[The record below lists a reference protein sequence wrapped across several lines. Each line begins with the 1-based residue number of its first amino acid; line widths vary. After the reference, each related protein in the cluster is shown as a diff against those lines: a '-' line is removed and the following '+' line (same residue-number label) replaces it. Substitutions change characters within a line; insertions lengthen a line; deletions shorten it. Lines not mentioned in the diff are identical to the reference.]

1 MKPRRKHA
9 SNDRGELRG
18 RAIPSDSKFSIDR
31 ILSILLEEVKI
42 EELTKQLARL
52 FYCVFDTQGVA
63 TGTGGEEEGEFPRK
77 SSRRQNPV
85 FEKNEI

>member
-63 TGTGGEEEGEFPRK
+63 TGTGGRRRRISEEIFKATKPC
-77 SSRRQNPV
+77 
-85 FEKNEI
+85 F